1 MGKNILSSTNKCI
14 GSILNQTMK
23 SISYNILKKIT
34 FKYNHYKYYSKVLEL
49 GVLFQYNLNF

>member
-23 SISYNILKKIT
+23 LISYNILKKIA
-34 FKYNHYKYYSKVLEL
+34 FKCNHYKYYSKV
-49 GVLFQYNLNF
+49 